1 MNWKTT
7 QHNLVQIA
15 QLTKLHLFLCVFI
28 YSFFLLP
35 RVLLH
40 KACIYNY
47 IQINTLKGWV
57 GVSVNSKTLPIFSP
71 ILSLFRYF
79 WTLCAWRCFP
89 SAARETSTND
99 SACGT
104 KKHILVVATFNP
116 PGRVRWTLRPS
127 WQGGC
132 SISGWSTARPPH
144 LTWRPRL
151 KQSLFCCL

>member
-7 QHNLVQIA
+7 QHNSVQIT

-28 YSFFLLP
+28 YSFSYCLGCFYTKHAYISRLTLWRGEWVCLSTVKLCQFCLQFWASSVIFL
-35 RVLLH
+35 
-40 KACIYNY
+40 
-47 IQINTLKGWV
+47 
-57 GVSVNSKTLPIFSP
+57 
-71 ILSLFRYF
+71 
-79 WTLCAWRCFP
+79 TLCAWRCFP

-104 KKHILVVATFNP
+104 KKHISDVLATFNR
-116 PGRVRWTLRPS
+116 PGRARWRLRPS
-127 WQGGC
+127 WPGGC